1 MVVVT
6 QAPVDVARGEAA
18 GRRAGRA
25 GPALEAFGDA
35 LGKPQGEVIAQ
46 LAERTTA

>member
-6 QAPVDVARGEAA
+6 QALADVARCEGA

-25 GPALEAFGDA
+25 RPALEAFGDA
-35 LGKPQGEVIAQ
+35 LGKPQGEAIAHF
-46 LAERTTA
+46 AERATA